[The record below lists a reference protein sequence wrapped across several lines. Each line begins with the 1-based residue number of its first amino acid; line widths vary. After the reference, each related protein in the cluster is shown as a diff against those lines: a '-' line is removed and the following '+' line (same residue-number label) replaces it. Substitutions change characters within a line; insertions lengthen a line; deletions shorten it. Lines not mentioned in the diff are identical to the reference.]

1 MKNMLIP
8 DYSIEENYTEKGL
21 VLGLDEV
28 GRGSLAGPIIV
39 CACWIKPMYF
49 DNIKVFNSLEYV
61 SQSIEPEIQKILN

>member
-28 GRGSLAGPIIV
+28 GRG
-39 CACWIKPMYF
+39 CWAF
-49 DNIKVFNSLEYV
+49 
-61 SQSIEPEIQKILN
+61 ILTVAAFWINPNF